1 MTTATES
8 EFTEIVE
15 DILNGGEPVTHVMFK
30 NLIKAQRFTKAT
42 VLPFMKRLWP
52 KKTDKQHKEHFKILS
67 NDPDKDIIIKN
78 IEKTINNKLNEA
90 RCNNQLRETFKTLQD
105 YKNEIAELNTE
116 LAKHKIMHENKML
129 VALKEQSEYL
139 TKIKTLEEEK
149 LILKAREEHL
159 RELLREPFFRK

>member
-52 KKTDKQHKEHFKILS
+52 KK
-67 NDPDKDIIIKN
+67 N
-78 IEKTINNKLNEA
+78 
-90 RCNNQLRETFKTLQD
+90 R
-105 YKNEIAELNTE
+105 
-116 LAKHKIMHENKML
+116 
-129 VALKEQSEYL
+129 
-139 TKIKTLEEEK
+139 
-149 LILKAREEHL
+149 
-159 RELLREPFFRK
+159 